1 MKYFTIKEL
10 CKSNTATQYGIDNTP
25 NDEVVGNLTK
35 LVDNVLDPLRE
46 RYGKPIIVNSGYR
59 SPELNKAVG
68 GVWNSEHLT
77 GRAADISVRSK
88 EGNKELFELAQRLN
102 LPYRQLLNESNYSW
116 VHISYNENDI
126 KRQVLNL

>member
-10 CKSNTATQYGIDNTP
+10 CRSNTATQYGIDNTP

-59 SPELNKAVG
+59 SPELNRKVG
-68 GVWNSEHLT
+68 GARKSMHMD
-77 GRAADISVRSK
+77 GMAADIDTNNIQENRV
-88 EGNKELFELAQRLN
+88 LFDIIKNN
-102 LPYRQLLNESNYSW
+102 LDFDQLIWEKGGSW
-116 VHISYNENDI
+116 VHVSYREGNN
-126 KRQVLNL
+126 RHQTLNL